1 MIKVAGVQMIDG
13 MPAVGL
19 FDPKD
24 GSRLYIALQGSALPV
39 RIDGPGGRGS
49 MNISGYG
56 QPVTLVDAVACD
68 RFQRRQGVTRPASS
82 VPVARARNRILAA
95 RASQE

>member
-13 MPAVGL
+13 RPAVGL

-24 GSRLYIALQGSALPV
+24 GNRLYIALQGPALPV

-56 QPVTLVDAVACD
+56 QPVT
-68 RFQRRQGVTRPASS
+68 
-82 VPVARARNRILAA
+82 PVAPSRAIDFSGV
-95 RASQE
+95 RA